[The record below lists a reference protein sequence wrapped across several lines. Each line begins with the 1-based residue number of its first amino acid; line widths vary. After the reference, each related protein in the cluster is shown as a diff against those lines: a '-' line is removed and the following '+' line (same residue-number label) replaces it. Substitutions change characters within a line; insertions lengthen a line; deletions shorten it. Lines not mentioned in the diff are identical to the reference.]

1 MNYEAALSIQQ
12 HQQTALF
19 GNGSGIATIF
29 PTPHTD
35 DMLAGMQKVQGHGED
50 TIDSAS
56 HSGSSDLNAVDNNE
70 TDTLGQAIMQHQRDA
85 IRLRQAL
92 DADARPL
99 LETRLRPRPR
109 ISELIEREEREEALA
124 AAAAS
129 NGVAHTRGASTGSSG
144 SEPPLNV
151 PREWGTRAK
160 SQRGWM
166 RRIREP
172 SVVSVQL
179 SPTLAQGEGQKQ
191 DEDAIVPRRTALT
204 GDEYWSPPRRDNAF
218 AKDMTPP
225 SMNRQRPAS
234 QPNALRPANSTLQDT
249 LDSEDPD
256 LEGLSLLQSTPA
268 LPRLDRT
275 ATEYMRREIETVERQ
290 GVTRRHL
297 GQLAERPNGSI
308 RHRAS
313 QDDEAG
319 LTNGHASHNR
329 QARPVTTPSD
339 SKKSRITRRRSLISN
354 QENVPVNGGSSTT
367 YKGIETVTITDR
379 TAQAVTF
386 KQPQR
391 PGHTRQ
397 DSMKLLQRLARVSSL
412 SPSPAKASPEAVGR
426 GYSNVHSTG
435 QVERPKSEPYV
446 GGHEDARIA
455 QDAGREQEAE
465 HDVGRPNSES
475 SHDARARSR
484 SSRSSVR
491 LDAYTAQQEDDAEEK
506 QHAGAPVSTA
516 SARDAQEEA
525 RATAGANGETQA
537 LRPSTDVRP
546 LLRTSDTTIIR
557 AFGTPSGEALLGGS
571 GDMLAAEYVR
581 QVSGGS
587 RRPTSALDD
596 IVREA
601 QEHPGELFGDATIQS
616 LEDIAHP
623 NMDATD
629 TTATVDFG
637 DAEEDRGLARPL
649 TQTENDRR
657 QEDLAMKAMNK
668 HLRAARTSIKDADR
682 GLRRVEHRAEEIAN
696 SPVKKTT
703 TTSTTIL
710 ETAPTT
716 STQSTHTG
724 PCPHCDLRYRSLW
737 HALFSEF
744 LSAFY
749 APSRTSRLGVRL
761 TSLGKVL
768 AFAALCYILESLLC
782 WKYCHP
788 FYARRMEGYGVWND
802 APRSPFVIPTLLF
815 RPLRPIWR
823 PTLNW
828 AREAIEVAYHHVL
841 GIEQKV
847 LPVPRFMEPGFKL
860 TPEMMRSDL
869 RPGMFRSSYPPASAV
884 SGGFGKTAATA
895 GAGAVAGRWG
905 GWVGT
910 SVVSKAVETGWRA
923 VGSARQAVDEVG
935 GMWEDEWLE

>member
-1 MNYEAALSIQQ
+1 
-12 HQQTALF
+12 
-19 GNGSGIATIF
+19 
-29 PTPHTD
+29 
-35 DMLAGMQKVQGHGED
+35 MLAGMQKVQGHGED

-56 HSGSSDLNAVDNNE
+56 HSGSDLNAVDNNE

-99 LETRLRPRPR
+99 LKTRPRPRPR

-124 AAAAS
+124 AAAAA
-129 NGVAHTRGASTGSSG
+129 NGAIHTRGGSSGSSG

-166 RRIREP
+166 RKIREP

-191 DEDAIVPRRTALT
+191 DEDAIVQRKTVLT
-204 GDEYWSPPRRDNAF
+204 GDEYWSPPRRENAF
-218 AKDMTPP
+218 ANDMTPP

-234 QPNALRPANSTLQDT
+234 QPNALRPANSTLRDI

-275 ATEYMRREIETVERQ
+275 ATEYTRREIETVERQ

-308 RHRAS
+308 RHRAGR
-313 QDDEAG
+313 DDEAG
-319 LTNGHASHNR
+319 LTNGLASHVD
-329 QARPVTTPSD
+329 QAHPVTAPSD
-339 SKKSRITRRRSLISN
+339 GMKSRITRRRSLISN
-354 QENVPVNGGSSTT
+354 KENVPVNGASSTT

-412 SPSPAKASPEAVGR
+412 SPSPAKASSEAVGR
-426 GYSNVHSTG
+426 GPSNVQSNG
-435 QVERPKSEPYV
+435 QLERPKSEPYDN
-446 GGHEDARIA
+446 GDEDAHVD
-455 QDAGREQEAE
+455 QDAEREQEAE
-465 HDVGRPNSES
+465 HDVARPNGES

-484 SSRSSVR
+484 SSRRSVR
-491 LDAYTAQQEDDAEEK
+491 LSAHTAQQENDADEK
-506 QHAGAPVSTA
+506 RHASASGSVA

-525 RATAGANGETQA
+525 RATGGANGEAQA

-571 GDMLAAEYVR
+571 GDKLAAEYVR
-581 QVSGGS
+581 QVSAGS
-587 RRPTSALDD
+587 KRPTSALDD

-601 QEHPGELFGDATIQS
+601 REHPGELFGDATIQS

-629 TTATVDFG
+629 TTATVDAG
-637 DAEEDRGLARPL
+637 DDEADADLGRPP
-649 TQTENDRR
+649 TKAQQDRR
-657 QEDLAMKAMNK
+657 QEDLAMEAMNK

-696 SPVKKTT
+696 SPVKKATT
-703 TTSTTIL
+703 TKTTIL
-710 ETAPTT
+710 ETSPVMPDPT
-716 STQSTHTG
+716 SHVG
-724 PCPHCDLRYRSLW
+724 PCAHCDLRYRSLW

-749 APSRTSRLGVRL
+749 VPSRTARFGVRL
-761 TSLGKVL
+761 TPLGKVL
-768 AFAALCYILESLLC
+768 AFAALYYILESLLC
-782 WKYCHP
+782 YKYCHA

-823 PTLNW
+823 PALNW
-828 AREAIEVAYHHVL
+828 IEEGIEVAYHHVL
-841 GIEQKV
+841 GIEPEV
-847 LPVPRFMEPGFKL
+847 LPIPRFMEPGFKL

-869 RPGMFRSSYPPASAV
+869 RPGISLGSYPPASAV

-895 GAGAVAGRWG
+895 GAGAVAGKWG

>member
-1 MNYEAALSIQQ
+1 
-12 HQQTALF
+12 
-19 GNGSGIATIF
+19 
-29 PTPHTD
+29 
-35 DMLAGMQKVQGHGED
+35 MLAGMQKVQGHGED

-56 HSGSSDLNAVDNNE
+56 HSGSSDLNTVDNNE

-85 IRLRQAL
+85 IRLRQVL

-99 LETRLRPRPR
+99 LKTRPRPRPR

-124 AAAAS
+124 AAATA
-129 NGVAHTRGASTGSSG
+129 NGIAHTRGASTGSSG

-166 RRIREP
+166 RKIREP

-179 SPTLAQGEGQKQ
+179 SPTLAQSEGQKQ

-218 AKDMTPP
+218 ANDMTPP

-234 QPNALRPANSTLQDT
+234 QPNALRPANSTSRDI
-249 LDSEDPD
+249 LDSENPD
-256 LEGLSLLQSTPA
+256 LEGLSLLQSTPT
-268 LPRLDRT
+268 LPRVDRT
-275 ATEYMRREIETVERQ
+275 ATEYTRREIETVELQ

-319 LTNGHASHNR
+319 LTNGHASHVD
-329 QARPVTTPSD
+329 QARPITAPSD
-339 SKKSRITRRRSLISN
+339 SMKSRITRRRSLISN
-354 QENVPVNGGSSTT
+354 KENVPVNGASLTT

-426 GYSNVHSTG
+426 GSSNVHSTG
-435 QVERPKSEPYV
+435 QDERPKSEPYV

-455 QDAGREQEAE
+455 QDAEREQEAE

-484 SSRSSVR
+484 SSRRSVR
-491 LDAYTAQQEDDAEEK
+491 LDAYTAQQEDGAEEK

-525 RATAGANGETQA
+525 RATAGANGEAQA

-571 GDMLAAEYVR
+571 GDKLAAEYVR

-601 QEHPGELFGDATIQS
+601 REHPGELFGDATIQS

-623 NMDATD
+623 TMDATD
-629 TTATVDFG
+629 TTATVDGGNDEKDIDPG
-637 DAEEDRGLARPL
+637 DPL
-649 TQTENDRR
+649 TQTEQGRR
-657 QEDLAMKAMNK
+657 QEDLAMETMNK

-682 GLRRVEHRAEEIAN
+682 GLRR
-696 SPVKKTT
+696 
-703 TTSTTIL
+703 
-710 ETAPTT
+710 TAPTT
-716 STQSTHTG
+716 AAQSTHTG

-737 HALFSEF
+737 HALFSEL

-749 APSRTSRLGVRL
+749 TPSRTSRLGIRL
-761 TSLGKVL
+761 TPLGKVL
-768 AFAALCYILESLLC
+768 AFAALYYVLESLLC

-828 AREAIEVAYHHVL
+828 AGEAIEVAYHHVL
-841 GIEQKV
+841 GIEHNV